1 MSKQKNTPT
10 NPENTAH
17 CRAYHKLTFGLYRLA
32 GRIYAKTYA
41 GYRSQKVRHDLQ
53 GPHLIL
59 ANSQT
64 LQDALLV
71 RLAFDY
77 PVYCV
82 QTRAVRR
89 GPIAMLADLLT
100 APIMQKPCVARWSS
114 SCVQKITQIIHEGG
128 SVCLFPMGDAP
139 YGNAPGT
146 ISKQT
151 VPLIRA
157 LNVPVILYTVHGG
170 AGALPRWGDGRRKG
184 PFIGRSEKTLMP
196 SEYAEMT
203 DEALHELIS
212 RTLCVNDKPLA
223 LTYASKYRAERL
235 ERVLYV
241 CPRCRAHSKLYT
253 SGSHVS
259 CRGCGMTAE
268 YTEAGNFVFL
278 NCETPI
284 TTPDTWMNYQ
294 LAWLKGR
301 VDTLDGEI
309 FTDEGVSILSVD
321 KKPADEPLFG
331 KLIMTR
337 ERLLLRFTDGE
348 AGVRSVGFSLDSV
361 TVLRPVGKNKLSLT
375 TAQGTWE
382 ITGASG
388 FCAYKYAQ
396 LLMALRGQFRK

>member
-1 MSKQKNTPT
+1 MNKQKNTPT

-17 CRAYHKLTFGLYRLA
+17 CRTYHKLTFGLYRLA

-41 GYRSQKVRHDLQ
+41 GFRSQKIRHDLQ

-64 LQDALLV
+64 LQDAWLV

-89 GPIAMLADLLT
+89 NPIGVLADLLT
-100 APIMQKPCVARWSS
+100 APIEQKPCSVRWSS
-114 SCVQKITQIIHEGG
+114 TCVQKITQVISEGG

-157 LNVPVILYTVHGG
+157 LNVPVILYTIHGG
-170 AGALPRWGDGRRKG
+170 TGALPRWGDGRRKG
-184 PFIGRSEKTLMP
+184 PFIGRSEKTLTP
-196 SEYAEMT
+196 SEYEGMT
-203 DEALHELIS
+203 DEALYELIS
-212 RTLCVNDKPLA
+212 RTLCINDKPLG
-223 LTYASKYRAERL
+223 LTYMGNHRAEKL

-241 CPRCRAHSKLYT
+241 CPRCRQHSVLYT
-253 SGSHVS
+253 SGNHVS
-259 CRGCGMTAE
+259 CRGCGMTAN
-268 YTEAGNFVFL
+268 YTETGNFVFL

-284 TTPDTWMNYQ
+284 ATPDAWMDYQ
-294 LAWLKGR
+294 LSWLK
-301 VDTLDGEI
+301 VHLDEMDGEI
-309 FTDEGVSILSVD
+309 FTDEGVTILSVD
-321 KKPADEPLFG
+321 KTPADEPLFG

-337 ERLLLRFTDGE
+337 ERLLLRFEDGE
-348 AGVRSVGFSLDSV
+348 AGIRSVGFSLDSV
-361 TVLRPVGKNKLSLT
+361 SVLKPVGKTKLSLT

-382 ITGASG
+382 ITGAPN

-396 LLMALRGQFRK
+396 LFRALRGQFKK